1 MYMNV
6 SFKNNFLCTILKLHN
21 LLKCHF
27 SLHKRWISFMWFWS
41 VYCIQHPI
49 IDVTSIIY
57 KDIENVIKASDF
69 FWGQK
74 NNSLLLIHIPFTV
87 QKSSFEL
94 TVMFVGMSD
103 PKYPLTLL
111 YLCTSQALEWLDPKI
126 IQQRLVLTYFC
137 N

>member
-1 MYMNV
+1 M
-6 SFKNNFLCTILKLHN
+6 
-21 LLKCHF
+21 
-27 SLHKRWISFMWFWS
+27 
-41 VYCIQHPI
+41 YCIQHPI

-74 NNSLLLIHIPFTV
+74 NNSLLLLLVLYIPFEV

-94 TVMFVGMSD
+94 TAMFVGMSD

-111 YLCTSQALEWLDPKI
+111 YLCSKL
-126 IQQRLVLTYFC
+126 
-137 N
+137 

>member
-1 MYMNV
+1 MTQFYWV
-6 SFKNNFLCTILKLHN
+6 DILQFKWLDIYESFIWEYFLCAVSKLQN

-74 NNSLLLIHIPFTV
+74 NNSLFRCYLYTFCSTKIQFWIDSYVSKNVWPKIF
-87 QKSSFEL
+87 SDL
-94 TVMFVGMSD
+94 TV
-103 PKYPLTLL
+103 LTI
-111 YLCTSQALEWLDPKI
+111 YIVICT
-126 IQQRLVLTYFC
+126 
-137 N
+137 